1 MMTRAL
7 AVGMAAAVWFGAQP
21 AGPAPPVA
29 FELVQPELFSASGG
43 QPNAWTDVDGDGDLD
58 LFVGFRGRPN
68 RLYRQTDGRFAD
80 VAASVGLADAVET
93 RAAAWGDYDADGD
106 SDLYVGF
113 ATAEHRAKIYRNE
126 AQGTRFVDVAHE
138 LGVSV
143 SGVSRQPAWVDY
155 DGDGDL
161 DLFLAFRDQAN
172 RLFRNDGRT
181 FSDVTQA
188 AGLGDARKTVG
199 ALWWDFDRDGDLDMF
214 VANQEGD
221 ANGLFRND
229 GGRFTDVASDMGVS
243 AAGRAA
249 DLGGVGP
256 SLGDFDLDG
265 DFDLF
270 VANYGPSALYRQG
283 PDRRFTDVARATGIT
298 FEGHATTSAVGDID
312 GDSRPDLYLG
322 AFLAPEPHYRDWLYL
337 NRASTDGM
345 QFVEALPA
353 DLRTHDASH
362 GVQLV
367 DFDRDGRLDLS
378 LTNNDASGE
387 HALLRNVT
395 RIAGRGVNIVVVDD
409 RGRLTRAGAELRV
422 FRAGTT
428 TLVAAAIVDSGSGY
442 CSQNAGP
449 VHIGLAAD
457 VARVDVEVTMPLA
470 GRRVVTRLTA
480 VDPAAHTR
488 QPLVIRTPAK

>member
-1 MMTRAL
+1 MLTRSL
-7 AVGMAAAVWFGAQP
+7 VVAVAVAVWFGAQP

-29 FELVQPELFSASGG
+29 FELVQPDIFSASGG

-58 LFVGFRGRPN
+58 LFVGFRGRAN

-80 VAASVGLADAVET
+80 VAASVGLGDEVET

-106 SDLYVGF
+106 PDLYVGF
-113 ATAEHRAKIYRNE
+113 ATAEHRARIYRND
-126 AQGTRFVDVAHE
+126 GNGSRFVDVAQE
-138 LGVSV
+138 LGIGV
-143 SGVSRQPAWVDY
+143 SGVSRQPAWIDY

-172 RLFRNDGRT
+172 RLFRNDGRAFT
-181 FSDVTQA
+181 DVTQA
-188 AGLGDARKTVG
+188 TGLGDPRKTVG
-199 ALWWDFDRDGDLDMF
+199 GLWWDVDRDGDLDLF

-229 GGRFTDVASDMGVS
+229 GGRFTDVAGDMGVS

-283 PDRRFTDVARATGIT
+283 PDRRFVDVARSSGIT

-312 GDSRPDLYLG
+312 GDGRSDLYLG

-337 NRASTDGM
+337 NRGSSDGM
-345 QFVEALPA
+345 RFVEALPS

-387 HALLRNVT
+387 HPLLRNVT
-395 RIAGRGVNIVVVDD
+395 RIPGRGFGVAVVDD
-409 RGRLTRAGAELRV
+409 RGRLTRAGAEVRV
-422 FRAGTT
+422 FKAGTT
-428 TLVAAAIVDSGSGY
+428 TLVAATVVDSGSGY

-449 VHIGLAAD
+449 VHIGLPAD
-457 VARVDVEVTMPLA
+457 VQRVDVEVTVPGG
-470 GRRVVTRLTA
+470 GRRVVTRLA
-480 VDPAAHTR
+480 AIDPAAHTR
-488 QPLVIRTPAK
+488 QPLVIRTPSR

>member
-21 AGPAPPVA
+21 AGPVPPVA

-80 VAASVGLADAVET
+80 VAATVGLADAVET

-106 SDLYVGF
+106 PDLYVGF
-113 ATAEHRAKIYRNE
+113 RDGGASREDLPHRG
-126 AQGTRFVDVAHE
+126 QGTRFVDVAQE

-143 SGVSRQPAWVDY
+143 SGVSRQPAWIDY

-161 DLFLAFRDQAN
+161 DLFLAVSRSGQPSVPQRRPDIQRRHQA
-172 RLFRNDGRT
+172 T
-181 FSDVTQA
+181 
-188 AGLGDARKTVG
+188 GLGDARKSVG
-199 ALWWDFDRDGDLDMF
+199 ALWWDFDRDGDLDVF

-221 ANGLFRND
+221 ANGLFQND
-229 GGRFTDVASDMGVS
+229 GGRFTDVASDIGVS

-283 PDRRFTDVARATGIT
+283 PDRRFTDVARAAGIT

-312 GDSRPDLYLG
+312 GDGRLDLYLG

-337 NRASTDGM
+337 NRTSTDGM

-395 RIAGRGVNIVVVDD
+395 RAAGRGVNVIVVDD

-470 GRRVVTRLTA
+470 GRRVVTRLTS
-480 VDPAAHTR
+480 VDPAAHSR